1 MCITLKKV
9 KIRERIGLSFKNCE
23 VPVIYRGHNDGD
35 HMVFGFTTTYAIR
48 PPITTQIE
56 SYISPHGEVDL
67 IHLYVMGFVS
77 GPATSLWFSLGTPA
91 FFTNKT
97 DSHDITLL

>member
-1 MCITLKKV
+1 
-9 KIRERIGLSFKNCE
+9 
-23 VPVIYRGHNDGD
+23 
-35 HMVFGFTTTYAIR
+35 MVFGFTTTYAIR

-97 DSHDITLL
+97 DSHDITKIVESGHGSKHLQPQP